1 MLCRRLPGEI
11 ILFAYKLVV
20 VQDVELF
27 AGGQLFPTHEA
38 REAVE
43 MEHLFASLA
52 DQVRRRDAVPTTT
65 AFCTVSP
72 VNKGHNFKCNLNC
85 KRLYKTLP
93 VQSVHTK
100 NDS

>member
-38 REAVE
+38 CEAVKV
-43 MEHLFASLA
+43 EHLLASFA
-52 DQVRRRDAVPTTT
+52 DEV
-65 AFCTVSP
+65 
-72 VNKGHNFKCNLNC
+72 GW
-85 KRLYKTLP
+85 
-93 VQSVHTK
+93 
-100 NDS
+100 

>member
-27 AGGQLFPTHEA
+27 AGRQLFPTHET

-43 MEHLFASLA
+43 MEHLLTSFAYE
-52 DQVRRRDAVPTTT
+52 VRWGDAVATTT
-65 AFCTVSP
+65 AFCSVSP
-72 VNKGHNFKCNLNC
+72 EIKENKDAFII
-85 KRLYKTLP
+85 
-93 VQSVHTK
+93 
-100 NDS
+100 

>member
-43 MEHLFASLA
+43 VEHLLASFA
-52 DQVRRRDAVPTTT
+52 DEIGRRDAVPATT
-65 AFCTVSP
+65 AFCSVSP
-72 VNKGHNFKCNLNC
+72 EIRG
-85 KRLYKTLP
+85 KRMR
-93 VQSVHTK
+93 S
-100 NDS
+100 